1 MLAGKD
7 AQSNVFM
14 ALKEAKSE
22 IAAIVKQGGTK
33 SEKAIADKLDSLES
47 TLSKQNEDI
56 LSAINSVTR
65 KLVALD

>member
-1 MLAGKD
+1 M
-7 AQSNVFM
+7 FI

-47 TLSKQNEDI
+47 TLSNQNEDI
-56 LSAINSVTR
+56 LSAINSVTS
-65 KLVALD
+65 KLDALD